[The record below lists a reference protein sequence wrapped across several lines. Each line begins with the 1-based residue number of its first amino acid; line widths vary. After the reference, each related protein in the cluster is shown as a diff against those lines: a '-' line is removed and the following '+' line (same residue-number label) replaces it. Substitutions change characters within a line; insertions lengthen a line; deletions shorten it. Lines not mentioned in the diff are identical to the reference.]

1 MPNYI
6 IPTHYNEHA
15 IRNFKWDGKDIRL
28 SIGGCLMLQVRKS
41 SKTWLVRRRING
53 KTSVTTL
60 GKHPDF
66 NLRQAR
72 LEASKLTNAISIST
86 FTVGELVTKYM
97 NEVVN
102 IKHKQ
107 PQLTQGY
114 MDRAVLP
121 TLEARKVRDIT
132 RPDLVSLIQNYA
144 KRGARTADQLRSNLN
159 KLFSYAVE
167 LGHRDDNP
175 MSEVTSRIT
184 GYKPNPR
191 DRVLAD
197 HEIKDMWAWKN
208 PPKGW
213 QRTEANVCVLRFL
226 LLTGLR
232 ISEAR
237 KGHQDGDKWI
247 VPKEISKNG
256 KAHWVHLTE
265 TAKEQLP
272 LPTCT
277 QTNIQAWLKR
287 QQGEDNSNRFTSHDL
302 RRTCATRMADNGI
315 EPFIVERVLNHKL
328 EGVMAVYNHAEYEK
342 ERIHASQKME
352 HIVLGILTANG
363 NN

>member
-15 IRNFKWDGKDIRL
+15 VRDFKWRGKDVRL
-28 SIGGCLMLQVRKS
+28 TIGDCLLLQVRKS

-53 KTSVTTL
+53 KTSITTI
-60 GKHPDF
+60 GKHPE
-66 NLRQAR
+66 LSLKKAR
-72 LEASKLTNAISIST
+72 IEASKLTTSISISI
-86 FTVGELVTKYM
+86 FTVEQLVNKYM
-97 NEVVN
+97 TEVVN
-102 IKHKQ
+102 TKHKR
-107 PQLTQGY
+107 PELAQGY

-121 TLEARKVRDIT
+121 TIGSRKVRDIT
-132 RPDLVSLIQNYA
+132 RADLVSLIQEYS
-144 KRGARTADQLRSNLN
+144 KRGARTGDQLRGNIN

-191 DRVLAD
+191 QRVLSD
-197 HEIKDMWAWKN
+197 DEITNMWSWKN
-208 PPKGW
+208 NPTGW
-213 QRTEANVCVLRFL
+213 QRTEANVRILRFL

-237 KGHQDGDKWI
+237 KGYQDKNKWI
-247 VPKEISKNG
+247 VPEEISKNG

-265 TAKEQLP
+265 TAKKQLP

-287 QQGEDNSNRFTSHDL
+287 KQGLENNDRFTSHDL
-302 RRTCATRMADNGI
+302 RRTCATRMADNGV

-328 EGVMAVYNHAEYEK
+328 EGVMAVYNRAEYEK
-342 ERIHASQKME
+342 ERIQAALIME
-352 HIVLGILTANG
+352 ELILKLTTSKTG
-363 NN
+363 